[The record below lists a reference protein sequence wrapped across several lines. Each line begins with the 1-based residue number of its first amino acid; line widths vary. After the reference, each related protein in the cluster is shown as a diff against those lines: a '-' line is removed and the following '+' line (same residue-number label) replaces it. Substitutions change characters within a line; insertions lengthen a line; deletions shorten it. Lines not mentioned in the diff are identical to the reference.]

1 MAETTRLLFV
11 DSKNRDTSIYS
22 TGTSY
27 TLHLTTPIKNVTRVD
42 LVSARVPNTMFNL
55 TSGSNVFA
63 FNGSNVSINAGFYSA
78 YDLASAVTDQGS
90 VTLDYLAP
98 EGKFVFSS
106 TTPTFTIEI
115 WSSEFARL
123 AGLVQ
128 NTLYTAATATIL
140 DPNYSGLN
148 IIKSSTMANL
158 NLNEYVFLDIDELKT
173 PWNIDA
179 KAMDSSKGTFLGT
192 NATRMFAPIVMDVS
206 SGCIKNFHENR
217 DYRVCTWYPEP
228 IGTLSRLTI
237 NWYDKDGSPLNF
249 RGWDTNAF
257 LLRLYV
263 TEDEGRHL
271 PPPPPLQDVEIRR
284 IVEAMTLRPPEA
296 PKENQKRKIPW
307 WIIVLV
313 ILGSILAW
321 RNFSNASRHTSAT
334 AAPSPSPHRP

>member
-11 DSKNRDTSIYS
+11 DSKNRDTTLYS

-55 TSGSNVFA
+55 TDGSNVFA
-63 FNGSNVSINAGFYSA
+63 LSSSNVSINAGFYSA
-78 YDLASAVTDQGS
+78 YDLATAVTDQGS
-90 VTLDYLAP
+90 VTLDYLSP

-106 TTPTFTIEI
+106 ASSFTIQI
-115 WSSEFARL
+115 GSSDFAKL
-123 AGLVQ
+123 VGLVQ
-128 NTLYTAATATIL
+128 NTLYNSSTATIL
-140 DPNYSGLN
+140 DPNYSGKDIL
-148 IIKSSTMANL
+148 KSSTMANL

-173 PWNIDA
+173 PWNLDA
-179 KAMDSSKGTFLGT
+179 KAMDNSKGTFLGT

-237 NWYDKDGSPLNF
+237 NWYDKDGSPLDF

-263 TEDEGRHL
+263 TEDEGRRL

-284 IVEAMTLRPPEA
+284 IVEAMTFRPPEA

-321 RNFSNASRHTSAT
+321 RNFSTRELSRTSAT
-334 AAPSPSPHRP
+334 GAPSPQRP

>member
-1 MAETTRLLFV
+1 MAETTRLVFV
-11 DSKNRDTSIYS
+11 DSKNRDTSLYA

-55 TSGSNVFA
+55 PDGSNVFA
-63 FNGSNVSINAGFYSA
+63 MSGSNVSVNPGFYSA
-78 YDLASAVTDQGS
+78 YDLATAVTNQGS

-106 TTPTFTIEI
+106 ATSFTIQI
-115 WSSEFARL
+115 WSSDFSRL
-123 AGLVQ
+123 VGLEK
-128 NTLYTAATATIL
+128 NKLYNSSAATIL
-140 DPNYSGLN
+140 DPNYAGLEILKSG
-148 IIKSSTMANL
+148 TMANL

-173 PWNIDA
+173 PWNLDA
-179 KAMDSSKGTFLGT
+179 KAMDNSKGTFVGT
-192 NATRMFAPIVMDVS
+192 NATRMFAPIIMDVS

-237 NWYDKDGSPLNF
+237 NWYDKDGTPLNF

-263 TEDEGRHL
+263 TEDEDRRL

-284 IVEAMTLRPPEA
+284 IVEAMTLRPVAPAEEA
-296 PKENQKRKIPW
+296 PKKRQIPW

-321 RNFSNASRHTSAT
+321 KNFNGSGRTQGT
-334 AAPSPSPHRP
+334 TAPSPPRS